1 MSGALTAIEKRD
13 LAAHI
18 KALIDDTQAEAGR
31 AAQQSLPVQ
40 LDQQS
45 VGRVSRI
52 DAIQQQQM
60 ALARSAQLKQ
70 SLQRLQTALQALQA
84 DDSDFGVCEQCDQ
97 PIPLGRLKINPAV
110 TRCVRCA
117 E

>member
-1 MSGALTAIEKRD
+1 MSSVLTAIEKRE
-13 LAAHI
+13 LGAHI
-18 KALIDDTQAEAGR
+18 SALIEEAQAESVR
-31 AAQQSLPVQ
+31 AAQQSEPVQ

-60 ALARSAQLKQ
+60 ALARSTQLKQ
-70 SLQRLQTALQALQA
+70 SLQQLQAALLALQ
-84 DDSDFGVCEQCDQ
+84 SDQGDYGLCSQCDQ
-97 PIPLGRLKINPAV
+97 PIPLGRLQINPAA

-117 E
+117 D